1 MAFHVYA
8 AFTIEGEEL
17 TGETTLASI
26 GDVDV
31 SSGHLEVYE
40 LNFGAERAL
49 REGNKSGRAIG
60 RHQLMPL
67 RLVKRSDRT
76 TPLLY
81 EALSRGRR
89 IDGEIKL
96 FDAHPD
102 TGEIHQ
108 HFAVTLEQAR
118 LTAMTTTSPDVF
130 DPEDSNRPMYDFLEL
145 VPHTITYADVVHGTE
160 FMDSGARS
168 LRKKAGSSKAKS
180 KKSSGKSKKDKK
192 KKK

>member
-1 MAFHVYA
+1 VYA
-8 AFTIEGEEL
+8 AFTIDGEEL

-31 SSGHLEVYE
+31 SSGHVEIYE

-49 REGNKSGRAIG
+49 REGSKSGRTVG
-60 RHQLMPL
+60 RHELMPL
-67 RLVKRSDRT
+67 RLVKRCDRT

-81 EALSRGRR
+81 QALSRGQRL
-89 IDGEIKL
+89 DGEIKL

-118 LTAMTTTSPDVF
+118 LVAMTTTSPDVF
-130 DPEDSNRPMYDFLEL
+130 NPEDSNRPVYDFVEL
-145 VPHTITYADVVHGTE
+145 VSRTITYADLVHGTE
-160 FMDSGARS
+160 FMDSGTRG
-168 LRKKAGSSKAKS
+168 LRKKAGSSKAKG
-180 KKSSGKSKKDKK
+180 KTSSGKSKKDKK

>member
-8 AFTIEGEEL
+8 ALMIDGDEL
-17 TGETTLASI
+17 TGETTLTSI
-26 GDVDV
+26 GDVDLT
-31 SSGHLEVYE
+31 SGHIEIYE
-40 LNFGAERAL
+40 LNFGAERAV
-49 REGNKSGRAIG
+49 REGSKSARAIG

-81 EALSRGRR
+81 QALSQGRR
-89 IDGEIKL
+89 IDGVIKL
-96 FDAHPD
+96 FDAQPQ

-108 HFAVTLEQAR
+108 HFAVTLERAR
-118 LTAMTTTSPDVF
+118 ISAMTTTSPDVF
-130 DPEDSNRPMYDFLEL
+130 DPEDSNRPVYDFLEL
-145 VPHTITYADVVHGTE
+145 VPHTVTYADLVHGTE
-160 FMDSGARS
+160 FTDSAARS

>member
-8 AFTIEGEEL
+8 ELTINGTEL
-17 TGETTLASI
+17 TGETTLATI

-31 SSGHLEVYE
+31 SSGHIEIYE

-49 REGNKSGRAIG
+49 REGSRSGRSIG

-67 RLVKRSDRT
+67 RLVKRTDRS

-96 FDAHPD
+96 FDAHPE

-108 HFAVTLEQAR
+108 HFAITLAQAR

-130 DPEDSNRPMYDFLEL
+130 DPEDSNRPVYDFLEL
-145 VPHTITYADVVHGTE
+145 LPNTITYTDVLHGIE
-160 FMDSGARS
+160 FMDSQARS

-192 KKK
+192 RK